1 MAWYDPK
8 SPAVDPDNP
17 TADEQITAAE
27 WNAMRLELRN
37 RLINKDVDDLNLGD
51 NRILVYD
58 LASNTFV
65 FEDQETIASL
75 NAIPDVV
82 ISGVPADNEGL
93 AYDTATSKWINQTA
107 AEAGLATVAAVVLE
121 ADYNATTFMYATA
134 NDTPLPKTPAEVMAI
149 LSGTA
154 GAEFLVNTQKIGGIV
169 DPTTAQQAATKN
181 YADLH
186 LFTKEA
192 VTSFTDGYVPVY
204 KTASGKFEMEAQTG
218 GSLTN
223 PMTVNLSMGTH
234 KITAVVDPTTAQE
247 ASTKNYTDL
256 HLFTKEATTDFTN
269 GYVPVYRT
277 ASGKFEME
285 AQSGAGAYLP
295 LAGGTMTGDLNM
307 GNLDIT
313 GANHIKAYDGAGV
326 RFITSASVTKINLAY
341 GTYAFQAYDEADMD
355 SNKILNVA
363 DPTTAQD
370 ASTKNYTDTH
380 LTSKALTADW
390 TDGYVWVYRTASGK
404 FEMEAQ
410 GASAGLPVSDST
422 SIVKGSAD
430 SDKQMRFE
438 VDGLTAGATRI
449 MTVPDKDMT
458 LCGTDD
464 AMLLNGANP
473 MGADID
479 MGGNDLNNCLRIYAS
494 GNSSQL
500 DMYGGTYDAAGI
512 AIFGNTH
519 GTVGYRGDIRFY
531 TPNAAGNTLMLAMVL
546 NGLTDTPSLE
556 LYYGGL
562 GMNNTVIK
570 DMKNAAASALSG
582 TQKDIEIDI
591 GGTPYYFTVYPTKA

>member
-1 MAWYDPK
+1 
-8 SPAVDPDNP
+8 
-17 TADEQITAAE
+17 
-27 WNAMRLELRN
+27 
-37 RLINKDVDDLNLGD
+37 
-51 NRILVYD
+51 
-58 LASNTFV
+58 
-65 FEDQETIASL
+65 
-75 NAIPDVV
+75 
-82 ISGVPADNEGL
+82 
-93 AYDTATSKWINQTA
+93 
-107 AEAGLATVAAVVLE
+107 
-121 ADYNATTFMYATA
+121 
-134 NDTPLPKTPAEVMAI
+134 
-149 LSGTA
+149 
-154 GAEFLVNTQKIGGIV
+154 
-169 DPTTAQQAATKN
+169 
-181 YADLH
+181 
-186 LFTKEA
+186 
-192 VTSFTDGYVPVY
+192 
-204 KTASGKFEMEAQTG
+204 
-218 GSLTN
+218 
-223 PMTVNLSMGTH
+223 
-234 KITAVVDPTTAQE
+234 
-247 ASTKNYTDL
+247 
-256 HLFTKEATTDFTN
+256 
-269 GYVPVYRT
+269 
-277 ASGKFEME
+277 
-285 AQSGAGAYLP
+285 
-295 LAGGTMTGDLNM
+295 
-307 GNLDIT
+307 
-313 GANHIKAYDGAGV
+313 
-326 RFITSASVTKINLAY
+326 
-341 GTYAFQAYDEADMD
+341 
-355 SNKILNVA
+355 
-363 DPTTAQD
+363 
-370 ASTKNYTDTH
+370 
-380 LTSKALTADW
+380 
-390 TDGYVWVYRTASGK
+390 VWVYRTASGK